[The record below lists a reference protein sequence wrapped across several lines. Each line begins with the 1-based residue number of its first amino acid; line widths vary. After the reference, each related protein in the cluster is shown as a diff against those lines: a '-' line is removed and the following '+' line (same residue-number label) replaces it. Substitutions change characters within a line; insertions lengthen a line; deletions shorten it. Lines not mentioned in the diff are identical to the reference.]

1 MVTQSRLA
9 FVALA
14 AALLAGQQAVAA
26 KNHPG
31 VREQSRE
38 RQAKKACLSGDYP
51 TGVSILADLFVETE
65 DPVYLY
71 NQGRCY
77 EQNVRYV
84 EAAERFREY
93 LRKAGTPSDE
103 IKADVD
109 KHIADCEAGA
119 ARVQP
124 RAVEGASPAAQ
135 PSTTPPPGYVA
146 QTPNSPASPDV
157 VQPSAAVSTDSSVE
171 HPWQHTA
178 KWVATGAAVAF
189 LGLGVVE
196 HVRYYTK
203 NRDYNNDP
211 GCAAGRCK
219 DLANAADTAQ
229 IVSLVGYG
237 AAAVATGLAITF
249 WVTDKPPSQ
258 ASKQA
263 GIAVTCAPMLAGA
276 ACGGRF

>member
-1 MVTQSRLA
+1 MVVHFRLV
-9 FVALA
+9 FVVA
-14 AALLAGQQAVAA
+14 AVALLAGQQSAAA
-26 KNHPG
+26 KT
-31 VREQSRE
+31 RSAIKEQARE
-38 RQAKKACLSGDYP
+38 RQAKKACLSGDYA
-51 TGVSILADLFVETE
+51 TGVSVLADLFLETE

-93 LRKAGTPSDE
+93 LRKAGAIGDD

-119 ARVQP
+119 AKAQSH
-124 RAVEGASPAAQ
+124 AVVDVGAAQ
-135 PSTTPPPGYVA
+135 PKPPVYIPPPEHPVDVI
-146 QTPNSPASPDV
+146 QPATDS
-157 VQPSAAVSTDSSVE
+157 PSASVE

-189 LGLGVVE
+189 LGVGVVE
-196 HVRYYTK
+196 HLRYYTK

-211 GCAAGRCK
+211 NCGAGGRCK
-219 DLANAADTAQ
+219 DLSDAADTAQ

-249 WVTDKPPSQ
+249 WLTDTPRGQPAKR
-258 ASKQA
+258 A
-263 GIAVTCAPMLAGA
+263 GIAVACTPTLAGA
-276 ACGGRF
+276 VCGGRF